1 MTAPDDGL
9 AESLSAVW
17 SALHRGTELMIQ
29 EKEVHLLK
37 LLALAADDEFVSHL
51 LLRKLRIARIAS
63 EAAVPNS
70 LVSMNSFC
78 EFSLGGGRV
87 RFCQLVRPSPYAP
100 NYGLSILSLS
110 GAGLLGLRAGQT
122 ILWPN
127 EAGELRDLHVAR
139 VENCPGLSEWLGA
152 EAEKERVNV

>member
-17 SALHRGTELMIQ
+17 SALHRGTELVIQ

-37 LLALAADDEFVSHL
+37 LLALAADDELVSHL

-78 EFSLGGGRV
+78 QFSLDGGQV

-100 NYGLSILSLS
+100 NYGLSILSLT
-110 GAGLLGLRAGQT
+110 GAGLLGLHAGQT
-122 ILWPN
+122 ILWPT